1 MKKQAAGLIR
11 SAFSLISLC
20 VVSVVCAAIASAQ
33 SNRGNPNN
41 PPPSGRTGGV
51 VSHTIRGKI
60 VLPSGH
66 LPEHRIRVVLEL
78 NSGGIAGET
87 FSDSV
92 GNFEFRSL
100 PNSSYRVTV
109 HSDNRTY
116 ETSQETVELHGNFP
130 RTFMVQVYLKEKSD
144 ARIFK
149 PKEKIISVADFQEV
163 PKAARKAYEKGLKL
177 AQDNRMEDA
186 AARFQEA
193 ITAFPDY
200 LHAIN
205 KLGEQYMAMNKL
217 SEAQSMYERAIAV
230 NGKFALPHINL
241 GLLYV
246 NRKDYAQAIT
256 SLETANGLDDT
267 YPMSHF
273 YLGIALLSNDPPDL
287 ERAEKELERSIAMG
301 GRNFVAA
308 RKYLY
313 NLCVRR
319 TDMVKAVEHLEAY
332 LKDAP
337 NAPDADDV
345 RKRLASVKKL
355 IEEKKEAGKQ

>member
-1 MKKQAAGLIR
+1 MKKQAVGLIR
-11 SAFSLISLC
+11 SASHLITVC
-20 VVSVVCAAIASAQ
+20 AVSVGCAAIAPAQ

-41 PPPSGRTGGV
+41 LPPSGRTGGV

-60 VLPSGH
+60 FLPSGD
-66 LPEHRIRVVLEL
+66 LPEQRIRVVLEVA
-78 NSGGIAGET
+78 SGGIAGET

-109 HSDNRTY
+109 HSDNLTY
-116 ETSQETVELHGNFP
+116 ETSQEVVDLHGNFP

-149 PKEKIISVADFQEV
+149 PKEKIVSVADFQEV

-177 AQDNRMEDA
+177 AQDDRMEDA

-193 ITAFPDY
+193 IAAFPEY

-217 SEAQSMYERAIAV
+217 SEAQSIFERAIAV
-230 NGKFALPHINL
+230 NRKFALPHINL
-241 GLLYV
+241 GLLFV
-246 NRKDYAQAIT
+246 NRKSYAQAIT

-273 YLGIALLSNDPPDL
+273 YLGVALLNNDPPDL
-287 ERAEKELERSIAMG
+287 ERAERELERSLAMG
-301 GRNFVAA
+301 GKNFVAA

-313 NLCVRR
+313 NLSLRR
-319 TDMVKAVEHLEAY
+319 SDIVKAAEHLEAY

-337 NAPDADDV
+337 NAPDAEEV
-345 RKRLASVKKL
+345 RQRLAYVKKA
-355 IEEKKEAGKQ
+355 IEEKKAAERP